1 MSTGLLVTLA
11 LLGMGLWVMLKL
23 VRGHGTRVRMR
34 RARARPEMAAV
45 LSPAERRRLYRRL
58 GLDPATLRHT
68 HGRPLFG
75 LGPVALRPEPK
86 RSDAD

>member
-11 LLGMGLWVMLKL
+11 LLTAGFWVMLKL

-34 RARARPEMAAV
+34 RQRGRPNVASG
-45 LSPAERRRLYRRL
+45 LSPADRRRLYRRL
-58 GLDPATLRHT
+58 GLDPATLRHS

>member
-11 LLGMGLWVMLKL
+11 LLGLGFWVMMKL

-34 RARARPEMAAV
+34 RPQRRARLATE

-58 GLDPATLRHT
+58 GLDPATLRHA

-75 LGPVALRPEPK
+75 PGPVALRPEPK